1 MMKFNTK
8 EMRLVATEDK
18 LDLEDLRFDDL
29 VTSII
34 FVHLFYVEKNIIIL
48 LDHCNRFIASI
59 TITKHMT

>member
-29 VTSII
+29 VTSLI
-34 FVHLFYVEKNIIIL
+34 FVHFYVKNIIARAL
-48 LDHCNRFIASI
+48 FSVQY
-59 TITKHMT
+59 